1 MHYRLV
7 AQPSP
12 VVNQV
17 VDSALHALTH
27 AESTIADTARLKREL
42 ATV

>member
-1 MHYRLV
+1 MQDRLN
-7 AQPSP
+7 ALPSP

-27 AESTIADTARLKREL
+27 AESTVVDTARLKREL
-42 ATV
+42 ATA